1 MGDYS
6 YHALANMGP
15 QGRWRRPLLIAIPIV
30 LLFMLFSSSVSYTP
44 GASSASEPQ
53 IE

>member
-6 YHALANMGP
+6 YQALANMGP

-44 GASSASEPQ
+44 SSATEPQ